1 VFLTSREHSN
11 GSPAV
16 ARTGARLTTST
27 PRTFHH
33 GKGAAT
39 ATTPPIPA
47 ATTYSQPA
55 PLFVA
60 IRYRTIPRQTTNAAF
75 AILLKPKSLIIL

>member
-1 VFLTSREHSN
+1 VFLIFREHSN

-16 ARTGARLTTST
+16 ASTVARLTTST
-27 PRTFHH
+27 PRTFHQ

-39 ATTPPIPA
+39 AITAPIPA

-55 PLFVA
+55 PALVA
-60 IRYRTIPRQTTNAAF
+60 IRYRAMPRQMANAGF
-75 AILLKPKSLIIL
+75 AILLEP